1 MTAQGRGAA
10 ACTIVA
16 APLRRRAGLPKIPP
30 GASLRVLVC
39 DEVILFACNKG
50 MRGVHRVVGVQPSVR
65 LGSST
70 GEQISNE
77 IRAAISMRY
86 AIRRPNRFVEHSRE
100 AGGGLT
106 WAEQFLLKRKRL
118 LYSK

>member
-1 MTAQGRGAA
+1 MKRFRLN
-10 ACTIVA
+10 V
-16 APLRRRAGLPKIPP
+16 
-30 GASLRVLVC
+30 S
-39 DEVILFACNKG
+39 NNG
-50 MRGVHRVVGVQPSVR
+50 MRGVRRVVGVQPSVR

-86 AIRRPNRFVEHSRE
+86 AIRRPNRLVEHSRK

-106 WAEQFLLKRKRL
+106 WAEQFLLKRKKL
-118 LYSK
+118 LDSK